1 MLRDLRHM
9 PSLRD
14 SRWDAEIAQLD
25 PRRDAPR
32 IVQIVANHLFPL
44 EVFAATEIGQFRLFA
59 IPSISAILHGTRE
72 YEDRGVRRVDDTRA
86 FLVEIL
92 AAGTHTP
99 DGAALARRL
108 RDIHSLYRIR
118 NDDYLATLAVFVV
131 DPVEFIDRWGWR
143 PTTAVEREALY
154 RVYRELAEHMEVR
167 DIPPSFEALAA
178 WRRDYEAH
186 ALRYTPANEAV
197 SRGLLRALTA
207 TLPGVGV
214 GAIEDAVSALLPE
227 RARHAAGLRPPRAGV
242 RATIEATLAARQRAL
257 RRIDP
262 WQTRA
267 FWQTGFFQRYPSYPD
282 GYDRMRLGPQ
292 KVLAR
297 LDALRTGG
305 ASRANG

>member
-1 MLRDLRHM
+1 MLRDLMHV

-14 SRWDAEIAQLD
+14 SRWDAEIARLD
-25 PRRDAPR
+25 PRRDAAR
-32 IVQIVANHLFPL
+32 IVEIFANHLFPL

-59 IPSISAILHGTRE
+59 IPTISAILHGTRE

-92 AAGTHTP
+92 SAGTHTP
-99 DGAALARRL
+99 DGAALARQL
-108 RDIHSLYRIR
+108 GDIHSLYRIR

-143 PTTAVEREALY
+143 RTTAVEREALY

-167 DIPPSFEALAA
+167 EIPPSFEALAQ
-178 WRRDYEAH
+178 WRRTYEAH

-207 TLPGVGV
+207 TLPGVGADV
-214 GAIEDAVSALLPE
+214 IENAVSSLLPE
-227 RARHAAGLRPPRAGV
+227 PARRAAGLRAPRPGVRAGV
-242 RATIEATLAARQRAL
+242 EAALATRQKLL
-257 RRIDP
+257 RRVDP

-267 FWQTGFFQRYPSYPD
+267 FWQTAFFQRFPSYPD
-282 GYDRMRLGPQ
+282 GYDRMRLGPDR
-292 KVLAR
+292 VLAK
-297 LDALRTGG
+297 LDAM
-305 ASRANG
+305 RARREAESA